1 MATRERHH
9 FVDVEASGRNSASGT
24 VTQTQME
31 KGNMN
36 ASHRGNHRGGKKQG
50 SGVIYYILLIL
61 TILVFIG
68 LFFSF
73 TMMPSGEQSNSNNG
87 LGTNPIISR
96 NTGGGE
102 KLKPKPKP
110 KPLIEKITNWIPKHH
125 VNASAPDE
133 LLPDYSQE
141 FWTPIDI
148 EIDTDPI
155 IVLCKLNFKQY
166 SQAPHLYPMFKDLLG
181 ASGCTGSNKKR
192 ESLSTLMNEI
202 EEDQKAGR
210 PGGNVIKPTGFVF
223 HESRVGSTL
232 VANFLASDPYNMVLP
247 LLFLYSTLPLLY
259 STFPLLYSTLLF
271 FTYGLKSKKFLSFPS
286 LSFHFH

>member
-1 MATRERHH
+1 
-9 FVDVEASGRNSASGT
+9 
-24 VTQTQME
+24 ME
-31 KGNMN
+31 KRNMN
-36 ASHRGNHRGGKKQG
+36 AGYHNRGTHRPGHKKQC
-50 SGVIYYILLIL
+50 SGVIYYVLLFL
-61 TILVFIG
+61 TSLIFVG

-73 TMMPSGEQSNSNNG
+73 TMMPSEEQANNG
-87 LGTNPIISR
+87 IGANSIISR
-96 NTGGGE
+96 NIGG
-102 KLKPKPKP
+102 K
-110 KPLIEKITNWIPKHH
+110 KPLSEQITNWIPKHH